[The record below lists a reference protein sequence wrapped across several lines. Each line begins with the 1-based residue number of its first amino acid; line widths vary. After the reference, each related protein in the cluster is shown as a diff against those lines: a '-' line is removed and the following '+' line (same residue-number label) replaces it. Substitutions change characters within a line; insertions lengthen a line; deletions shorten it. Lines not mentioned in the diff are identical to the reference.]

1 MNYSTKTSKKTQE
14 RRYHDLVA
22 DVTNHPHKDELINI
36 MYQQILDEHHDLGLS
51 T

>member
-1 MNYSTKTSKKTQE
+1 MNYSTKTSKQTQE

-36 MYQQILDEHHDLGLS
+36 MYQQVLDEQDNLGFS

>member
-1 MNYSTKTSKKTQE
+1 MNYFSKAHSSTAE
-14 RRYHDLVA
+14 RRFKQLVS

-36 MYQQILDEHHDLGLS
+36 MYQQVLDEQDNLGFS